1 MTTTS
6 QSPLWQPSASLE
18 TLKSRAHI
26 INLIRQ
32 FFQNRDVLEVTT
44 PVLLSTVAPERY
56 QNPQVCDNGFL
67 HSSPET
73 AMKRL
78 VAAGYGSIFQ
88 ICQVFRADEAG
99 VMHNPEFTMLEWYR
113 PGWAMADLMV
123 EVGDLLQHILNC
135 PPPITLTFC
144 QAFQKYVGIDPF
156 LSPLSELSEKVSV
169 PPPDGLDRGGLVDLL
184 LVDRLEPA
192 LKKQGGS
199 LFLLD
204 YPAWDP
210 AMAEVDP
217 GPPKVA
223 KRFEMYVDGVEL
235 ANGYQ
240 ELRDADEQNRRF
252 LQVNQ
257 QRKQDGRQQLPID
270 NHFLDALKH
279 GLPRCAGVA
288 LGVDRL
294 LMLAMK
300 KNRIADVMAFPV
312 DRA

>member
-1 MTTTS
+1 VTTTS
-6 QSPLWQPSASLE
+6 IYPLWQPSATLD
-18 TLKSRAHI
+18 TLKSRARI
-26 INLIRQ
+26 IAIIRE
-32 FFQNRDVLEVTT
+32 FFQNREVLEVTT
-44 PVLLSTVAPERY
+44 PALLSRVAPERY
-56 QNPQVCDNGFL
+56 QNPPVCQNGYL

-78 VAAGYGSIFQ
+78 VAAGYGAIFQ
-88 ICQVFRADEAG
+88 ICPVFRADEAG
-99 VMHNPEFTMLEWYR
+99 KLHNPEFTMLEWYR
-113 PGWAMADLMV
+113 PEWSMEDLMV
-123 EVGDLLQHILNC
+123 EVGDLIQNVLHY
-135 PPPITLTFC
+135 PPPITLTFR

-156 LSPLSELSEKVSV
+156 SAPLTDMSAKVST
-169 PPPDGLDRGGLVDLL
+169 PPPEGLDRSGLTDLL
-184 LVDRLEPA
+184 LVDQLEPV

-199 LFLLD
+199 LFLVD

-240 ELRDADEQNRRF
+240 ELRDAHEQNQRF
-252 LQVNQ
+252 EKINQ
-257 QRKQDGRQQLPID
+257 QRLQDGQQPLPVD
-270 NHFLDALKH
+270 NHFLEALSN
-279 GLPRCAGVA
+279 GFPRCAGVA

-294 LMLAMK
+294 LMLALQ

>member
-6 QSPLWQPSASLE
+6 PTSLWQPSATLD
-18 TLKSRAHI
+18 TLKSRARI
-26 INLIRQ
+26 IAKIRE
-32 FFQNRDVLEVTT
+32 FFQNRGVLEVTT

-56 QNPQVCDNGFL
+56 QNPPVCQNGYL

-99 VMHNPEFTMLEWYR
+99 RMHNPEFTMLEWYR
-113 PGWAMADLMV
+113 PEWSIDELML
-123 EVGDLLQHILNC
+123 EVGDLMQEVLHC
-135 PPPITLTFC
+135 SSPITLTFR

-156 LSPLSELSEKVSV
+156 LSPLADMLAKVST
-169 PPPDGLDRGGLVDLL
+169 PPPDGLDRSSLTDLL
-184 LVDRLEPA
+184 LVDQLEPA

-199 LFLLD
+199 LFLVD

-240 ELRDADEQNRRF
+240 ELRDAHEQNQRF
-252 LQVNQ
+252 EKINQ
-257 QRKQDGRQQLPID
+257 QRLQDGQQPLPVD
-270 NHFLDALKH
+270 NHFLDALSS
-279 GLPRCAGVA
+279 GFPRCAGVA

-294 LMLAMK
+294 LMLALQK
-300 KNRIADVMAFPV
+300 ERINDVIAFPN